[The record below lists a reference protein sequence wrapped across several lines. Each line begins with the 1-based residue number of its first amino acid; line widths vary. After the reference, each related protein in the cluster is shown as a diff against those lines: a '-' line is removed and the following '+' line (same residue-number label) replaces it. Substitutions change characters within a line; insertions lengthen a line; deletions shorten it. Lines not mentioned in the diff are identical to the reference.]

1 MEVLGIGGR
10 WHVPVGKF
18 GIYFNGHMMLSLA
31 TSLIRSENTFCTLT
45 MSRLPITNLFKPFDL
60 QTNPYEE
67 DKIDSQA
74 VVTCCEA
81 RFRVALQ
88 KIMKRSD
95 ADQEWMLKV
104 LYRELVLSLPHI

>member
-1 MEVLGIGGR
+1 
-10 WHVPVGKF
+10 
-18 GIYFNGHMMLSLA
+18 
-31 TSLIRSENTFCTLT
+31 
-45 MSRLPITNLFKPFDL
+45 MSRLPITKLFKPFDL
-60 QTNPYEE
+60 QPNPYEE
-67 DKIDSQA
+67 HKIDSQA
-74 VVTCCEA
+74 VVMCCEA